1 VIRFRCP
8 SCGHRLKVT
17 GEKAGRPVTCP
28 GCRERCPA
36 PAEPD
41 GPDTGGDGGP
51 ARPSGRADAEQA
63 PGLFAGMSRRLRWG
77 VALLA
82 VAAPVG
88 LLLAVLHLLLPGGAG
103 VGDAAAGWAML
114 LAMCSLAVLLTI
126 LYGQGTGC
134 PSCGRWWSRLKY
146 GTDLAEREV
155 VDRKGVSFGKSLLR
169 TTYVCKECRHRW
181 QVTETDEH
189 RAPAAGQPPRPGR

>member
-1 VIRFRCP
+1 MIRFRCP
-8 SCGHRLKVT
+8 SCGTMLKVT

-36 PAEPD
+36 PAGSD
-41 GPDTGGDGGP
+41 GPDTGRDGGP
-51 ARPSGRADAEQA
+51 ARPSGRADADQS

-88 LLLAVLHLLLPGGAG
+88 LLLAVLHTLLPGGAG
-103 VGDAAAGWAML
+103 VSDAAAGWAML
-114 LAMCSLAVLLTI
+114 LAMCSCAVLLTI

-134 PSCGRWWSRLKY
+134 PSCGRWWSRLRY
-146 GTDLAEREV
+146 GTDLEEREV
-155 VDRKGVSFGKSLLR
+155 ADRGGRLLR
-169 TTYVCKECRHRW
+169 DIA
-181 QVTETDEH
+181 VTDDLCA
-189 RAPAAGQPPRPGR
+189 RSAGTGGR